1 VVTAVEHLSVA
12 DGRLGVVIIDRGT
25 APYAVHSDDP
35 VSVALAK
42 IAANKA
48 RLVFCVDSH
57 GMVLGSISDGDFRR
71 WVIASGGADLSRP
84 AIEVANRRPVIAQES
99 ASMAE
104 IEALFASRPGV
115 ERLPVVDA
123 RGRLV
128 AVASHST
135 REVRIGR
142 HTIGPDSP
150 AVVIAEIGNNHQGE
164 VDRARHLVDLAVEA
178 GADMVKFQL
187 RDMDS
192 LYRGSG
198 DLTAGEDLGP
208 QYTLNLL
215 AKYSLSADDMDRVLD
230 HCRDVDIDAICT
242 PWDLPSL
249 DHLVQ
254 YGVPGLKIASADLT
268 NHQLLGAA
276 ADTHLP
282 LLISTGMSSEQEIRQ
297 SVELVRKAGAPY
309 ALLHC
314 QSTYPAPFKDVHL
327 RYLPRLAEI
336 GGDCPV
342 GYSGHERGF
351 HIPVAAVALGAK
363 IVEKHFTTDK
373 SLEGNDHKVSLLPDE
388 FESMVRQIREVEQ
401 SLGTSD
407 PRDVSTGEMMTRANL
422 AKSLVAA
429 RDIQVGDLID
439 EAAVAVKSPGRGLQ
453 PNHLSQLVGRTARR
467 AVSAGDFFYPT
478 DLSDSVSKGRQYSFR
493 RPWGL
498 PVRYHDYESLLA
510 DTSPDFVEFH
520 FSYKDVEID
529 PATVFTSRQPMGFTC
544 HTPDLYSGD
553 FLIDLAEFDD
563 ERWERSITEVQ
574 KVIDIARDLRQWFI
588 DEPPVVICTMGGFS
602 RDGRLPRSAR
612 RGMYDRIAQAL
623 ARIDSSGVRLTAQ
636 TLPPYPW
643 LMGGQLFD
651 NLFMDPEDT
660 VEFCEREGVRLTL
673 DISHSKLA
681 ANDAKRPFS
690 EFVELMAPYADHLHV
705 VDASGID
712 GEGPQI
718 GEGEVDWPQ
727 LAAQLDRLAP
737 GVGFIPE
744 IWQGHVNNGE
754 RFWTALERLEAW
766 F

>member
-1 VVTAVEHLSVA
+1 M
-12 DGRLGVVIIDRGT
+12 IIDRGT
-25 APYAVHSDDP
+25 MPYAVHADDP

-57 GMVLGSISDGDFRR
+57 GLLLGSISDGDFRR
-71 WVIASGGADLSRP
+71 WVLAQGGADLTRP
-84 AIEVANRRPVIAQES
+84 AVEVAHRNPVTALES
-99 ASMAE
+99 ASVGQ
-104 IEALFASRPGV
+104 IEALFRTRPGI
-115 ERLPVVDA
+115 ERVPLVDE

-128 AVASHST
+128 AVASLTT
-135 REVRIGR
+135 RDVRIGR
-142 HTIGPDSP
+142 HTIGPDDP
-150 AVVIAEIGNNHQGE
+150 CVVIAEIGNNHQGE
-164 VDRARHLVDLAVEA
+164 VDRARHLVDLAVNA
-178 GADMVKFQL
+178 GADLVKFQL
-187 RDMDS
+187 RDLAS

-215 AKYSLSADDMDRVLD
+215 AQYSLDADQMTVVLD
-230 HCRDVDIDAICT
+230 HCRDLGIDAICT

-249 DHLVQ
+249 DHLVS

-276 ADTHLP
+276 AATHLP
-282 LLISTGMSSEQEIRQ
+282 LLISTGMSTENEISQ

-327 RYLPRLAEI
+327 RYLPRLAEL
-336 GGDCPV
+336 GGGCPV

-363 IVEKHFTTDK
+363 IVEKHFTIDK

-388 FESMVRQIREVEQ
+388 FAAMVRQIRELEQ
-401 SLGTSD
+401 SLGTAE
-407 PRDVSTGEMMTRANL
+407 PRAVSTGEMMTRANL

-429 RDIQVGDLID
+429 RDIAVGDVID
-439 EAAVAVKSPGRGLQ
+439 ADAVAVKSPGRGLQ
-453 PNHLSQLVGRTARR
+453 PNYLTELVGRTARR
-467 AVSAGDFFYPT
+467 PVPAGDFFYAT
-478 DLSDSVSKGRQYSFR
+478 DLSDAVSKGRQYRFR

-498 PVRYHDYESLLA
+498 PVRYHDYEALIEH
-510 DTSPDFVEFH
+510 TSPDFVEFH
-520 FSYKDVEID
+520 FSYKDVEVD
-529 PATVFTSRQPMGFTC
+529 PATVFTSRLPMGYTC

-563 ERWERSITEVQ
+563 ARWERSIAEVQ
-574 KVIDIARDLRQWFI
+574 KVIDIARSLQEWFTI
-588 DEPPVVICTMGGFS
+588 DQPPVVICTMGGFS

-612 RGMYDRIAQAL
+612 RGMYDRIARAL

-660 VEFCEREGVRLTL
+660 VEFCQREGVRLTL
-673 DISHSKLA
+673 DISHSKLS

-690 EFVELMAPYADHLHV
+690 EFVELLAPYADHLHI
-705 VDASGID
+705 VDAVGVD

-754 RFWTALERLEAW
+754 RFWTALDRLEAW